1 MSTQSKNFLTPEEY
15 LAIERQAEFRSEY
28 HHGEMFAMAGGTEA
42 HTMLVDNLIVVLTPR
57 LRGGPCRAYS
67 E

>member
-1 MSTQSKNFLTPEEY
+1 MSTQAKNLLTPEEY
-15 LAIERQAEFRSEY
+15 LAMERHAEFRSEY